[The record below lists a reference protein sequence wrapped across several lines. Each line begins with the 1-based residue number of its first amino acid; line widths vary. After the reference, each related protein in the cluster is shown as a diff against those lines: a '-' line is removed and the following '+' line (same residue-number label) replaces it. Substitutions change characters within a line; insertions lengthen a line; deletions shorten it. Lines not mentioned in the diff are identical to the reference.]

1 MAKRK
6 VVAEDLLA
14 IKLVGDPQ
22 VSPDGSK
29 CVFTVKTIDGEKN
42 RYLSHLWMADLT
54 NGEVRQFTFGEVSDS
69 APRWSPDGTQIA
81 FVRTDLREKR
91 SQIWLIRADGGEA
104 WQLTKL
110 DEGSIGEPV
119 WSPDGSKIAFTFRPT
134 HPDWTQEARK
144 KRQETGKSNPPRV
157 ITRLFYRLDGFGF
170 LDMRQHI
177 WVCDVRTGEAKQI
190 TDGDYDDYSPAWS
203 PDGSKIAFVSNRS
216 DDPEEKPYEVDIWLV
231 SP

>member
-22 VSPDGSK
+22 VSPDGTR
-29 CVFTVKTIDGEKN
+29 CVFTVKTIDAEKN
-42 RYLSHLWMADLT
+42 RYLSHLWLADLT
-54 NGEVRQFTFGEVSDS
+54 NGEVRQFTFGEVSDA

-170 LDMRQHI
+170 LDMRQLT
-177 WVCDVRTGEAKQI
+177 RPPAKGGLR
-190 TDGDYDDYSPAWS
+190 DG
-203 PDGSKIAFVSNRS
+203 
-216 DDPEEKPYEVDIWLV
+216 
-231 SP
+231 

>member
-54 NGEVRQFTFGEVSDS
+54 NGEVRQFTFGEVSDA

-119 WSPDGSKIAFTFRPT
+119 GRPT
-134 HPDWTQEARK
+134 AAKLLSPSDRPIPTGRRK
-144 KRQETGKSNPPRV
+144 RERNGKRQASPIRHASSRGCFIGWMALAFWTCAN
-157 ITRLFYRLDGFGF
+157 TFGSA
-170 LDMRQHI
+170 M
-177 WVCDVRTGEAKQI
+177 
-190 TDGDYDDYSPAWS
+190 
-203 PDGSKIAFVSNRS
+203 
-216 DDPEEKPYEVDIWLV
+216 
-231 SP
+231 